1 MTLSELSSYVY
12 LFGNDV
18 RLLHLHTVGT
28 HFFEYHKKLN
38 ELYDILFNFYDALA
52 ESAITHNEEIGN
64 PSELALDESLS
75 WEILEGKD
83 FGVEE
88 IISIVL
94 EKGKII
100 MNYIEETNGYES
112 WVQSK
117 IDSFAENLDTCI
129 NYMFKQAAK

>member
-1 MTLSELSSYVY
+1 MTLSKLSSYVY

-18 RLLHLHTVGT
+18 RLLHLHTTGV
-28 HFFEYHKKLN
+28 HFFEYHEKLN

-64 PSELALDESLS
+64 PSELVLDESLS
-75 WEILEGKD
+75 WEVLEGKD
-83 FGVEE
+83 FDVEE
-88 IISIVL
+88 ITYIVL

-100 MNYIEETNGYES
+100 MSYIEETTGYES
-112 WVQSK
+112 WIQSK

-129 NYMFKQAAK
+129 NYMFKQSAK

>member
-1 MTLSELSSYVY
+1 MTLSELSSYIY

-28 HFFEYHKKLN
+28 HFFEYHEKLN

-52 ESAITHNEEIGN
+52 ESAITHDEEIGN
-64 PSELALDESLS
+64 PSELILDENIS
-75 WEILEGKD
+75 WEVLEGKD
-83 FGVEE
+83 FDVEE

-94 EKGKII
+94 EKGKTI

-129 NYMFKQAAK
+129 NYMFKQSAK

>member
-18 RLLHLHTVGT
+18 RLLHLHTIGT

-52 ESAITHNEEIGN
+52 ESAITHDEEIGN
-64 PSELALDESLS
+64 PSELILDENIS
-75 WEILEGKD
+75 WEVLEGKD
-83 FGVEE
+83 FDVEE
-88 IISIVL
+88 IISTVL
-94 EKGKII
+94 EKGKTI

-129 NYMFKQAAK
+129 NYMFKQSAK